1 MTMNQQ
7 EAIAPSSCRCRT
19 LQLVPRENPDG
30 TRSDRWLCATCNLD
44 FGNVKLAIPPRL
56 QPASDAEIDRWGED
70 LHTAIMEWSQ
80 AEEAS
85 GEEWRKLLEHIVKA
99 KALMR
104 RAAPPSSGRLLEA
117 AKKIVEGFDCDD
129 LTPEG
134 EKRMRALREAIA
146 AEPQDARSVSTDIG
160 VDDYRMRLLD
170 AVEERNEA
178 RTQLATAHNE
188 TREARKDR
196 DAARK
201 ELAEAV
207 RKHNEVR
214 DELAALRANPQP
226 RVAVPKRLQQALSN
240 MQARLKAFD
249 NDLSPIGS
257 SEERRIF
264 MEIIGAT
271 ESLVEAVESL
281 DAAAQRRVVV
291 EPEPPQPIAELQRL
305 LDEMREARGTFGPFA
320 PGLEQVRA
328 VIDAL
333 AKRAGAK

>member
-1 MTMNQQ
+1 MNQQ
-7 EAIAPSSCRCRT
+7 EAIAALGGPQKAREFIERT
-19 LQLVPRENPDG
+19 CISLPNRIDQSKALMQLA
-30 TRSDRWLCATCNLD
+30 LAALD
-44 FGNVKLAIPPRL
+44 QPPP
-56 QPASDAEIDRWGED
+56 QPASDAEIDRWDVD
-70 LHTAIMEWSQ
+70 LRTAIMEWSH
-80 AEEAS
+80 AEEAH
-85 GEEWRKLLEHIVKA
+85 GDEWRKVFDQIARA
-99 KALMR
+99 KMLMR
-104 RAAPPSSGRLLEA
+104 RAAPPSSGRL
-117 AKKIVEGFDCDD
+117 
-129 LTPEG
+129 
-134 EKRMRALREAIA
+134 REALLNTSWHADGDGRISLFSDDWDKLRKLA
-146 AEPQDARSVSTDIG
+146 TEPQDARSVSTDIG